1 MLFKLSLRNAKRSM
15 KDYLIYML
23 TMAGIVAFMFAFDS
37 LIFTD
42 IVQNM
47 WETAMVMAVMIG
59 FVTFFI
65 VLIVAWLINYM
76 VHFMLEKRSR
86 EFGTYL
92 LLGMKKKTVSRLY
105 MRENMILGA
114 IALFFGV
121 LAGVALKQ
129 VIMTI
134 FYHLFSQD
142 YHIQMGDFHW
152 CLLMTAGCFAL
163 CFLLALRHNRK
174 IFKKMTIADFID
186 MEKESEAVET
196 GREKWKQI
204 LFPASLCYFI
214 FFFYLMYW
222 ADYNTAGVILTSV
235 LFIAAIYLFYHGLAA
250 WLVCYIRRGGRLVY
264 RSDGLFLLRQLS
276 SKIRTMRF
284 TMGTLTILFTVAL
297 LGGTVAM
304 MFAGYQKEAI
314 NSAIPFDLMM
324 TSKAPEDRFNA
335 ELDFL
340 KKEGVKTKNLRIYEI
355 YHDSGRQMNDYLYTH
370 VANLGSSYTDENG
383 KPDRKAIEAH
393 TYNYYDYDTYM
404 SLSDYN
410 ALRKMLGY
418 EPVSMKNSEYLL
430 HIKQRVLGNIA
441 DDFLH
446 RKLSVSGEKL
456 SFTGA
461 YTEAFSLNGINGAD
475 YVIVVADRIC
485 RNLTPYYAVAAA
497 DLVDPPQEDLQD
509 KLEAFYYHQR
519 GLLTEM
525 DAEKLE
531 TELENRKATP
541 EEKRALEQTKN
552 MEDQP
557 NGSDQIMTLGRYNV
571 AVKDNITANMLS
583 MVSAITFPLAYIALI
598 FVCVA
603 LTILA
608 VQQLSDSSRY
618 RYRYDVLRKMG
629 VSDKGLTKIVRRQ
642 LSLYYLVPMAVSLFL
657 SAFIGIFAGE
667 RFTFYTGAAAS
678 SLSYFTISALVF
690 MGIYLLYFIATYLGF
705 KRNVEEV
712 FIRLD

>member
-15 KDYLIYML
+15 KDYLVYML
-23 TMAGIVAFMFAFDS
+23 TMSGIVAFMFAFDA

-65 VLIVAWLINYM
+65 ILIVAWLINYM
-76 VHFMLEKRSR
+76 VHFMLEKRSQ

-114 IALFFGV
+114 IALVFGV
-121 LAGVALKQ
+121 LAGVVLKQ
-129 VIMTI
+129 VIMTV

-142 YHIQMGDFHW
+142 YHVQMGDFHW
-152 CLLMTAGCFAL
+152 CLLLTCGCFGL

-174 IFKKMTIADFID
+174 IFKKMTIADFMD

-196 GREKWKQI
+196 GREKWKQL
-204 LFPASLCYFI
+204 LFPASICYFI
-214 FFFYLMYW
+214 FFFYLMFQ
-222 ADYNTAGVILTSV
+222 ADYSTAGVILTSV
-235 LFIAAIYLFYHGLAA
+235 LFIAAVYLFYHGLAA
-250 WLVCYIRRGGRLVY
+250 WLVRYIRRGGRMVY

-276 SKIRTMRF
+276 AKIRTMRF

-297 LGGTVAM
+297 LGGTVSM

-314 NSAIPFDLMM
+314 NNAIPFDLMM
-324 TSKAPEDRFNA
+324 TSEDPGDQFTE

-340 KKEGVKTKNLRIYEI
+340 EKEGVKTKDLRIYQI
-355 YHDSGRQMNDYLYTH
+355 YRNKGHQMNDYLYTH
-370 VANLGSSYTDENG
+370 VANFGGHYIDENG
-383 KPDRKAIEAH
+383 KPDRKAIAAD

-410 ALRKMLGY
+410 ALRKVLGY
-418 EPVSMKNSEYLL
+418 KTVSLEEGEYLL
-430 HIKQRVLGNIA
+430 HLKTRVLGDIES
-441 DDFLH
+441 DFLH
-446 RKLSVSGEKL
+446 RTISAGGEKL
-456 SFTGA
+456 SFAGVR
-461 YTEAFSLNGINGAD
+461 TEAFSLNGINGAD
-475 YVIVVADRIC
+475 YVIVVPDRVC
-485 RNLTPYYAVAAA
+485 RRLTPYYAAAA
-497 DLVDPPQEDLQD
+497 AGLVNPPKTDLQNR
-509 KLEAFYYHQR
+509 LETFYDHQR
-519 GLLTEM
+519 GLLTE
-525 DAEKLE
+525 AESDKLE
-531 TELENRKATP
+531 TELESRKATS
-541 EEKRALEQTKN
+541 EEKLALAETKR
-552 MEDQP
+552 MADLP
-557 NGSDQIMTLGRYNV
+557 NGSDQILTMGRYNV
-571 AVKDNITANMLS
+571 AVKDNVAVEMLTV
-583 MVSAITFPLAYIALI
+583 VSTVTFPLAYIALI

-608 VQQLSDSSRY
+608 VQQLSDANRY

-629 VSDKGLTKIVRRQ
+629 VSEKGLARIVRRQ

-667 RFTFYTGAAAS
+667 RFVFYTGATAS
-678 SLSYFTISALVF
+678 SLSYFAISTLVF
-690 MGIYLLYFIATYLGF
+690 IGIYLLYFIATYLGF
-705 KRNVEEV
+705 KRNACEV
-712 FIRLD
+712 FIRLE

>member
-15 KDYLIYML
+15 KDYLVYML
-23 TMAGIVAFMFAFDS
+23 TMSGIVAFMFAFDS

-65 VLIVAWLINYM
+65 ILIVAWLINYM
-76 VHFMLEKRSR
+76 VHFMLEKRSQ

-114 IALFFGV
+114 IALVFGV
-121 LAGVALKQ
+121 LAGVVLKQ
-129 VIMTI
+129 IIMTV
-134 FYHLFSQD
+134 FYHLFSRD
-142 YHIQMGDFHW
+142 YHVQMGDFHW
-152 CLLMTAGCFAL
+152 CLLLTCGCFGL

-174 IFKKMTIADFID
+174 IFKKMTIADFMD

-196 GREKWKQI
+196 GREKWKQL
-204 LFPASLCYFI
+204 LFPASICYFI
-214 FFFYLMYW
+214 FFFYLMFR
-222 ADYNTAGVILTSV
+222 ADYSTAGVILASA

-250 WLVCYIRRGGRLVY
+250 WLVCYIRRGGRMVY

-276 SKIRTMRF
+276 AKIRTMRF

-297 LGGTVAM
+297 LGGTVSM

-314 NSAIPFDLMM
+314 NNAIPFDLMM
-324 TSKAPEDRFNA
+324 TSEDPGDQFTG

-340 KKEGVKTKNLRIYEI
+340 EKEGVKPKDLRVYQI
-355 YHDSGRQMNDYLYTH
+355 YHDESRQMNDYLYTH
-370 VANLGSSYTDENG
+370 VANFGGHYTDENG
-383 KPDRKAIEAH
+383 KPDRRAITAD

-418 EPVSMKNSEYLL
+418 QTVSLEDGEYLL
-430 HIKQRVLGNIA
+430 HLKKRVLGDIK

-446 RKLSVSGEKL
+446 RTLSAGGEKL
-456 SFTGA
+456 SFAGVRI
-461 YTEAFSLNGINGAD
+461 EAFSLNGINGAD
-475 YVIVVADRIC
+475 YVIVVPDHIC
-485 RNLTPYYAVAAA
+485 RNLTPYYASAAA
-497 DLVDPPQEDLQD
+497 GLVNPPKADLQD
-509 KLEAFYYHQR
+509 RLETFYDHQR
-519 GLLTEM
+519 GLLTE
-525 DAEKLE
+525 AESDKLE
-531 TELENRKATP
+531 TELEGRKATS
-541 EEKRALEQTKN
+541 EEKLALAKTKR
-552 MEDQP
+552 MEDLP
-557 NGSDQIMTLGRYNV
+557 NGSDQILTMGRYNV
-571 AVKDNITANMLS
+571 AVKDNVAAEMLTV
-583 MVSAITFPLAYIALI
+583 VSTITFPLAYIALI

-608 VQQLSDSSRY
+608 VQQLSDASRY

-629 VSDKGLTKIVRRQ
+629 VSEKGLAKIVRRQ

-667 RFTFYTGAAAS
+667 RFVFYTGAAAS
-678 SLSYFTISALVF
+678 SLSYFAISTLVF
-690 MGIYLLYFIATYLGF
+690 IGIYFLYFIATYLGF
-705 KRNVEEV
+705 KRNVEDV
-712 FIRLD
+712 FIRLE

>member
-1 MLFKLSLRNAKRSM
+1 
-15 KDYLIYML
+15 
-23 TMAGIVAFMFAFDS
+23 
-37 LIFTD
+37 
-42 IVQNM
+42 
-47 WETAMVMAVMIG
+47 
-59 FVTFFI
+59 
-65 VLIVAWLINYM
+65 
-76 VHFMLEKRSR
+76 
-86 EFGTYL
+86 
-92 LLGMKKKTVSRLY
+92 
-105 MRENMILGA
+105 
-114 IALFFGV
+114 
-121 LAGVALKQ
+121 
-129 VIMTI
+129 
-134 FYHLFSQD
+134 
-142 YHIQMGDFHW
+142 
-152 CLLMTAGCFAL
+152 
-163 CFLLALRHNRK
+163 
-174 IFKKMTIADFID
+174 
-186 MEKESEAVET
+186 
-196 GREKWKQI
+196 
-204 LFPASLCYFI
+204 
-214 FFFYLMYW
+214 
-222 ADYNTAGVILTSV
+222 
-235 LFIAAIYLFYHGLAA
+235 
-250 WLVCYIRRGGRLVY
+250 
-264 RSDGLFLLRQLS
+264 
-276 SKIRTMRF
+276 
-284 TMGTLTILFTVAL
+284 
-297 LGGTVAM
+297 
-304 MFAGYQKEAI
+304 
-314 NSAIPFDLMM
+314 
-324 TSKAPEDRFNA
+324 
-335 ELDFL
+335 
-340 KKEGVKTKNLRIYEI
+340 
-355 YHDSGRQMNDYLYTH
+355 MNDYLYTH

-383 KPDRKAIEAH
+383 KPDRKAIEAD

-446 RKLSVSGEKL
+446 RTLSVSGEKL

-497 DLVDPPQEDLQD
+497 DLVNPPQEDLQD

-541 EEKRALEQTKN
+541 EEKRALAQTKN

-629 VSDKGLTKIVRRQ
+629 VSDKGLTKIVHRQ

-690 MGIYLLYFIATYLGF
+690 MGIYLLYFIATYQGF
-705 KRNVEEV
+705 
-712 FIRLD
+712 